1 LAPDRPVPAVFDD
14 EFAEAGWGLT
24 HGDRWFLAVA
34 AAAVL
39 LFSGLSLWRLAGW
52 SLQPFRVERPV
63 ERRYEFQVEI
73 NSGTWVEW
81 MQLDGVGETLA
92 RRIVADR
99 EAHGPFR
106 SIGDVERVPGVGPAT
121 LAAMRGWLRC
131 SDCPAATAT
140 EPASADRPPAAA
152 SSPVEPSSSPAAASD
167 APVEASLSPD
177 EASSPKAALRSSP
190 AAARPVDS
198 AMNADSAPPDAAN
211 SEALP

>member
-1 LAPDRPVPAVFDD
+1 VPAVFDD

-140 EPASADRPPAAA
+140 EPASADQPPAAA
-152 SSPVEPSSSPAAASD
+152 SSSVEPSSSP
-167 APVEASLSPD
+167 E
-177 EASSPKAALRSSP
+177 AALRSSP
-190 AAARPVDS
+190 AAARPVDA